1 MRLNSGCRLL
11 HEKNDSFQ
19 TKFYVFEGAGMK
31 VRFGEIP
38 EEGLR
43 YEINDESWF
52 PDREL
57 HRTGPVRS
65 VIVLKRNGVNRVLLS
80 GEIQT
85 TITFDCDRCTENFSM
100 ELDNSFE
107 LDLEYAPGNV
117 LESAEHQC
125 SPSEMDVM
133 YLKEPAIDIFQILSQ
148 QVFLMISEKHL
159 CLESCK
165 GLCPKCGVDL
175 NLESCDCKKELKS
188 SPFSILKKNRK

>member
-57 HRTGPVRS
+57 HRTGP
-65 VIVLKRNGVNRVLLS
+65 

-117 LESAEHQC
+117 LESGEHEC
-125 SPSEMDVM
+125 SPLEMDVM
-133 YLKEPAIDIFQILSQ
+133 YLKEPAIDIFEILSQ
-148 QVFLMISEKHL
+148 QVYLMTSEKHL
-159 CLESCK
+159 CSESCK

>member
-65 VIVLKRNGVNRVLLS
+65 VVVLKRNGVDLVLLS

-107 LDLEYAPGNV
+107 LDLECTPGNI
-117 LESAEHQC
+117 LEPAEHKC
-125 SPSEMDVM
+125 SPAEMDVM

-159 CLESCK
+159 CSESCK

-188 SPFSILKKNRK
+188 APFSILKKNRK